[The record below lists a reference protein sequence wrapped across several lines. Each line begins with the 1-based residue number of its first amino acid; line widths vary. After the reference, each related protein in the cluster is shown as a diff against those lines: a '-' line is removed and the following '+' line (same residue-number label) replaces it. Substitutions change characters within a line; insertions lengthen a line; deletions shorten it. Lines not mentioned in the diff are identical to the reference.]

1 MTRVLLLVVLSF
13 LLVRALRTIFRGV
26 VVGVAGSPQ
35 SRSPSSS
42 VKLVRDPVCGTHV
55 TPRSNLSITTK
66 GTTYYFCSE
75 QCRDKFRKA

>member
-1 MTRVLLLVVLSF
+1 MIRVLLLAILSF
-13 LLVRALRTIFRGV
+13 LVVRALRTIFRGV
-26 VVGVAGSPQ
+26 IVGAAGGA
-35 SRSPSSS
+35 RSPSSS

>member
-1 MTRVLLLVVLSF
+1 VIRVLLLVVLSF
-13 LLVRALRTIFRGV
+13 LIVRALRTIFRGV
-26 VVGVAGSPQ
+26 IVGAAGGA
-35 SRSPSSS
+35 RSPSSS

-66 GTTYYFCSE
+66 GTTYYFCSA

>member
-1 MTRVLLLVVLSF
+1 VTRVLLLAVLSF
-13 LLVRALRTIFRGV
+13 LIVRALRTIFRGV
-26 VVGVAGSPQ
+26 VVGVAGSPP
-35 SRSPSSS
+35 RPPSSS

-55 TPRSNLSITTK
+55 TPRSNLSITAK